1 MGARVCRLA
10 VQQAGHSAG
19 YIGRL
24 GLHSAARTGGAG
36 IYRMTAEALVVHA
49 ARLGGHRGKGHR
61 WENEGRRVRGL
72 YHRCCGAAVLRLGR
86 CTVWCGGELCS
97 WACGEMNR
105 LWGLRC
111 TTRISVQAC
120 SGGWACR
127 TLHTWC
133 AVDHLQTLGTYVAL
147 AAGCELSSIDGEN
160 AKFSSYCGEFS
171 FITHNRLRLSLHS
184 SSLVSPNLIP
194 YWYE

>member
-1 MGARVCRLA
+1 VCRLA

-127 TLHTWC
+127 TLCTTWC
-133 AVDHLQTLGTYVAL
+133 AVDHLQTRGPYVAL
-147 AAGCELSSIDGEN
+147 AAGSVNLALIVVN
-160 AKFSSYCGEFS
+160 LALLL
-171 FITHNRLRLSLHS
+171 IT
-184 SSLVSPNLIP
+184 V
-194 YWYE
+194 YG